1 MHSILFFFFY
11 LIEKWLV
18 TVVSPFFIASEP
30 EHLSNANLFSSG
42 IPSKSL
48 FLLFYMHVNVSMRY
62 TIFSAIF
69 LFFYINGII
78 LNVFLG
84 NPRFYPKY
92 ILETSLSGRRKF
104 IAFDGCALFHH
115 INIPFSV
122 YFSPLFMYE
131 LSGWLKIFYCPKRK
145 HFCRK
150 IPVHVPCFV

>member
-1 MHSILFFFFY
+1 M
-11 LIEKWLV
+11 
-18 TVVSPFFIASEP
+18 PFFPPTNSVKRSRLPFQVSFFIILHARKCVHEIYDI
-30 EHLSNANLFSSG
+30 FCDF
-42 IPSKSL
+42 
-48 FLLFYMHVNVSMRY
+48 FL
-62 TIFSAIF
+62 
-69 LFFYINGII
+69 FYINGII